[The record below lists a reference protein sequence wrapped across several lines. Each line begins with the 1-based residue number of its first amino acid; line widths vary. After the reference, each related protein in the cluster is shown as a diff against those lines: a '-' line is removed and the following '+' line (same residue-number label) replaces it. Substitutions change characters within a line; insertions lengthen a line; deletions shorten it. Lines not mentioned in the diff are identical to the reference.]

1 MKNLPAI
8 LAAVIA
14 IGASA
19 LAVETLSVGD
29 SSAEDFAK
37 GEMEETYVD
46 EAGRVVLARET
57 AEILTGVDHA
67 WCSAAA
73 PDGTIYVGTVP
84 GGDVYRIIGD
94 ESEVFFETGEG
105 GVFSLAVLPDSTVV
119 AGTGPDG
126 KVFRISHDGAGEAMA
141 DLEEPYVFALAV
153 WKGMVL
159 AATGGGEGRVY
170 RLRAE
175 PELLYDSP
183 GAHILALATA
193 GDRILAASGDN
204 GSVYEIS
211 PDGSARVLFA
221 APQGVVQALAVAD
234 GTVFAGTAAI
244 AEAKPGAEERAVR
257 SIIGELQAR
266 QAEPPLTPTPP
277 TPPAKREY
285 KVTNSVY
292 AIAPDGAVREI
303 FKLEGGLILALAAED
318 GRILA
323 GTAGK
328 AGIYSLCPD
337 GSDEARIYE
346 TDSEEIHSLCPLP
359 AGGFAA
365 TLGMPGGALRFARER
380 AGKGSFTG
388 RVLSS
393 DHLTRWGALRWE
405 GRSPVGTK
413 LAFDVRAGNSEK
425 PDSTWTEWRTVA
437 AEGGEGPSNL
447 PPSRFVQYR
456 LRLASASGQSPSV
469 TRVSLSGLPV
479 NLAPQVASITAGAA
493 KSGNSNKGSNAKNE
507 GDQAG
512 AKELSRTT
520 TVSWKA
526 EDPNKDKLEFTLYFR
541 DEGMPGFIKLEEDL
555 SKPQFEWD
563 TTTVPDGKYF
573 FRVVASD
580 APSNPSGSDLEG
592 SKVEGPFTIDNTGPE
607 LGRPEVS
614 ERNGTWVIAVT
625 AVDAASPLKEAFYS
639 IDGGE
644 WRAVFPED
652 GIFDSP
658 EESISLE
665 VERNGAGIVMIRL
678 SDRAGNT
685 GAVRVILRNG
695 E

>member
-8 LAAVIA
+8 MAAFLAIA
-14 IGASA
+14 ASG

-29 SSAEDFAK
+29 SSANEFAK
-37 GEMEETYVD
+37 GEMETAHVD

-57 AEILTGVDHA
+57 TEVLADVDHA
-67 WCSAAA
+67 WCSAVAG
-73 PDGTIYVGTVP
+73 DGAIYVGTVP
-84 GGDVYRIIGD
+84 GGDVRRIVGD
-94 ESEVFFETGEG
+94 ESTVFFETGEG
-105 GVFSLAVLPDSTVV
+105 GVFSLAVLPDSSVV
-119 AGTGPDG
+119 AGTGPQG
-126 KVFRISHDGAGEAMA
+126 KVFRIGADGAGDLMA
-141 DLEEPYVFALAV
+141 DLDETYVFALAV
-153 WKGMVL
+153 REDMVL

-170 RLRAE
+170 RLEAE

-183 GAHILALATA
+183 GAHILALAVA

-221 APQGVVQALAVAD
+221 APQGVVQALAVVD
-234 GTVFAGTAAI
+234 ETVFAGTAAI
-244 AEAKPGAEERAVR
+244 AEEKPGAEEQAVR

-285 KVTNSVY
+285 KVANSVY
-292 AIAPDGAVREI
+292 AIAPGGAVREI
-303 FKLEGGLILALAAED
+303 FKLEGGLILALAAQD

-328 AGIYSLCPD
+328 AGIYSLASD
-337 GSDEARIYE
+337 GSDEANIYE
-346 TDSEEIHSLCPLP
+346 TDSEEVHSLCALP

-365 TLGMPGGALRFARER
+365 TLGMPGGAVRFGKDR
-380 AGKGSFTG
+380 AANGLFTG
-388 RVLSS
+388 RVLAA

-405 GRSPVGTK
+405 GRAPIGTK
-413 LAFDVRAGNSEK
+413 IAFALRAGNSEK
-425 PDSTWTEWRTVA
+425 PDSTWTDWRDVS

-456 LRLASASGQSPSV
+456 VRLASASGRTPFVS
-469 TRVSLSGLPV
+469 RVSLSGLPV
-479 NLAPQVASITAGAA
+479 NMAPRVTSITAKASEANNA
-493 KSGNSNKGSNAKNE
+493 KQPPNAKNN
-507 GDQAG
+507 DDPSG
-512 AKELSRTT
+512 AVELSRSVTI
-520 TVSWKA
+520 SWKA

-541 DEGMPGFIKLEEDL
+541 DEGMPGFIKLEEEL
-555 SKPQFEWD
+555 SATQFEWD

-580 APSNPSGSDLEG
+580 APSNPSGSEMEG
-592 SKVEGPFTIDNTGPE
+592 SKVEGPFTMDNTGPE
-607 LGRPEVS
+607 LGRPDVS
-614 ERNGTWVIAVT
+614 ERDGARVIAVT

-639 IDGGE
+639 VDGGE
-644 WRAVFPED
+644 WQAVFAED

-658 EESISLE
+658 EESISIE
-665 VERNGAGIVMIRL
+665 VESKDAGIVMIRV
-678 SDRAGNT
+678 SDRAGNS
-685 GAVRVILRNG
+685 GAVRVILKNG